1 MENKTEQ
8 RIGVIGLGYVGLTLA
23 LCIAECGFRVSGFDK
38 SKKVIKI
45 IKKGEMP
52 FYEAGLKHLL
62 KKYLGQRFIVT
73 DNFTGKNVCD
83 TYIIAVGSPLNKKN
97 KPDLHDLKDVAEDLG
112 IILKRGDSVI
122 LRSTVPIGAT
132 RNFIIPIL
140 EEKSGLKAGDDFFV
154 SFAPERTVSGC
165 ALEELRTL
173 PQVIG
178 EIDKK
183 NAGSA
188 ARIFS
193 SMTDTIVM
201 VDSLEEAEIVK
212 LINNTYRDVT
222 FGFANEVAL
231 IAQRWGMDGKKVIE
245 AANHGYRR
253 GGIPLPSPGV
263 GGYCLTKDPFIFIE
277 SAKSKGYDPLL
288 FKHARNT
295 SDKMID
301 FISEHTLSF
310 LKNYKNH
317 KRDPKILIL
326 GVAFKGNPATSDVRW
341 STSISLIKNLQNAS
355 YNNIFAFDPVVR
367 RDDIL
372 IHNIK
377 HVVDIKKGFVDTDVI
392 LVGNNHSYFK
402 EMEIKKMLSLTS
414 KPVLLFDSWGLFD
427 KELSELKDVYYK
439 RL

>member
-23 LCIAECGFRVSGFDK
+23 LCLAECGFRVSGFDK

-165 ALEELRTL
+165 ALEDLRTL

-183 NAGSA
+183 NA
-188 ARIFS
+188 
-193 SMTDTIVM
+193 
-201 VDSLEEAEIVK
+201 
-212 LINNTYRDVT
+212 
-222 FGFANEVAL
+222 
-231 IAQRWGMDGKKVIE
+231 
-245 AANHGYRR
+245 GYRR